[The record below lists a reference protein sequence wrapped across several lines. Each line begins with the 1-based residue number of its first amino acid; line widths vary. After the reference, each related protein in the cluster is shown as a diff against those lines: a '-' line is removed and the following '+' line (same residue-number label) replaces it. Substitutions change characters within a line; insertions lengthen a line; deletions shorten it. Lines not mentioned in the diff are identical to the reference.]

1 MTSLQA
7 ILETGLPEYLKTH
20 SLPLYQWK
28 AARALL
34 RCRTA
39 SLGGHA
45 KRCPEGHVEKVWYNS
60 CRHRSCPQC
69 SHQQIQ
75 KWLDAKQQQ
84 ILPCDHFH
92 VIFTL
97 PAELRPLWPWNFKIL
112 ADALF
117 QAVRDT
123 LFLLLEDPRH
133 LGARP
138 GMIAALHTWG
148 RSLVLHPHLHC
159 LVTGGGLTAEGTW
172 KSVRNGFLLPL
183 AVVRVIFRGKLLSLV
198 EGLIRRG
205 ELRLP
210 PGLEPSGALALLRE
224 SARKKWNVRIQERYE
239 HGRGVVTYLARYLR
253 GGPIKNSRL
262 VRHDRDSVTF
272 RYVSHRDAP
281 SSGSP
286 PPQRLMTLSMTEF
299 LNRFFSHIPP
309 PGLQVVRAYG
319 LYCRTSREALAQCRE
334 QLGGTSLEDLPPPRA
349 PADSSAPAT
358 VATCPVC
365 GRSLIRLPLPRQ
377 GRSPPELLEQKP

>member
-1 MTSLQA
+1 M
-7 ILETGLPEYLKTH
+7 
-20 SLPLYQWK
+20 
-28 AARALL
+28 
-34 RCRTA
+34 
-39 SLGGHA
+39 
-45 KRCPEGHVEKVWYNS
+45 
-60 CRHRSCPQC
+60 
-69 SHQQIQ
+69 
-75 KWLDAKQQQ
+75 
-84 ILPCDHFH
+84 
-92 VIFTL
+92 IFTL
-97 PAELRPLWPWNFKIL
+97 PAELRPLWPWNFKVL

-123 LFLLLEDPRH
+123 LFLLLESPRH

-138 GMIAALHTWG
+138 GVIAALHTWG

-159 LVTGGGLTAEGTW
+159 LVTGGGLTPEGTW

-210 PGLEPSGALALLRE
+210 PGLEPSGALALLKE

-272 RYVSHRDAP
+272 RYVSHRDTP
-281 SSGSP
+281 SSGGP
-286 PPQRLMTLSMTEF
+286 PPQRLMTLPMTEF

-319 LYCRTSREALAQCRE
+319 LYCRTGQQALAQCRQ

-349 PADSSAPAT
+349 PAACSVPAT

-365 GRSLIRLPLPRQ
+365 GRSLIRSALPRQ
-377 GRSPPELLEQKP
+377 GRSPPEPLEVWP

>member
-1 MTSLQA
+1 MTTLQA
-7 ILETGLPEYLKTH
+7 ILETGFQEYLKTH

-39 SLGGHA
+39 ALGGHTQ
-45 KRCPEGHVEKVWYNS
+45 RCPEGHVEKVWYNS

-75 KWLDAKQQQ
+75 QWLEAKQKQ

-97 PAELRPLWPWNFKIL
+97 PAELRPLWSWNFPRM
-112 ADALF
+112 ADVLF

-123 LFLLLEDPRH
+123 LFLLLDDPRH

-138 GMIAALHTWG
+138 GMITALHTWG

-159 LVTGGGLTAEGTW
+159 LITGGGLTPEGTW
-172 KSVRNGFLLPL
+172 KPVRNGFLLPL

-205 ELRLP
+205 ELLLP
-210 PGLEPSGALALLRE
+210 RGLDATGALALLKQ
-224 SARKKWNVRIQERYE
+224 STRKKWNVRIQERYE

-262 VRHDRDSVTF
+262 IGHDSDSVTF
-272 RYVSHRDAP
+272 RYASHRDTP
-281 SSGSP
+281 SSGGA
-286 PPQRLMTLSMTEF
+286 PPQRLMTLPMAEF
-299 LNRFFSHIPP
+299 LNRFLSHIPP
-309 PGLQVVRAYG
+309 TGLQVVRGYG
-319 LYCRTSREALAQCRE
+319 LYSRTGQEALAQSRE
-334 QLGGTSLEDLPPPRA
+334 QLGDPPSEDLPQPRA
-349 PADSSAPAT
+349 PASAAEA
-358 VATCPVC
+358 VSTCPVC
-365 GRSLIRLPLPRQ
+365 GRSLVREPLPRQ
-377 GRSPPELLEQKP
+377 GRSPPELPEVRS

>member
-39 SLGGHA
+39 SLGGHV
-45 KRCPEGHVEKVWYNS
+45 KRCPEGHVEKAWYNS
-60 CRHRSCPQC
+60 CRHRCCPQC

-75 KWLDAKQQQ
+75 KWLDAKKQQ

-97 PAELRPLWPWNFKIL
+97 PAELRPLWPWNFKVM

-123 LFLLLEDPRH
+123 LLLLLESPRH

-138 GMIAALHTWG
+138 GIIAALHTWG
-148 RSLVLHPHLHC
+148 RTQVQHPHVHC
-159 LVTGGGLTAEGTW
+159 LVTGGGLTPEGTW
-172 KSVRNGFLLPL
+172 KPVRNGFLLPL
-183 AVVRVIFRGKLLSLV
+183 AVVRVIFRGKLLSRV
-198 EGLIRRG
+198 EGLIRSG

-210 PGLEPSGALALLRE
+210 PGLDVPGALRLLKQ

-262 VRHDRDSVTF
+262 VRHDNESVTF
-272 RYVSHRDAP
+272 RYVSHRDAK
-281 SSGSP
+281 SSDGP
-286 PPQRLMTLSMTEF
+286 PPQRLMTLPMPEF
-299 LNRFFSHIPP
+299 LNRLFSHIPP

-319 LYCRTSREALAQCRE
+319 LYSRTGQQALAQCRE
-334 QLGGTSLEDLPPPRA
+334 QLGGASLEDLPPPQA
-349 PADSSAPAT
+349 PAEASAGAP
-358 VATCPVC
+358 VETCPVC
-365 GRSLIRLPLPRQ
+365 GRSLIRSALPRQ
-377 GRSPPELLEQKP
+377 GRAPPERLEVRP

>member
-1 MTSLQA
+1 LQ
-7 ILETGLPEYLKTH
+7 
-20 SLPLYQWK
+20 
-28 AARALL
+28 
-34 RCRTA
+34 
-39 SLGGHA
+39 
-45 KRCPEGHVEKVWYNS
+45 V
-60 CRHRSCPQC
+60 
-69 SHQQIQ
+69 QQ
-75 KWLDAKQQQ
+75 WLDAKKQQ

-97 PAELRPLWPWNFKIL
+97 PAELRPLWPWNFKVI

-138 GMIAALHTWG
+138 GVIAALHTWG

-159 LVTGGGLTAEGTW
+159 LVTGGGLTPEGTW

-210 PGLEPSGALALLRE
+210 PDLEPSGALALLKE
-224 SARKKWNVRIQERYE
+224 STRKKWNVRIQERYE

-262 VRHDRDSVTF
+262 VRHDDDSVTF
-272 RYVSHRDAP
+272 RYASHRDAP
-281 SSGSP
+281 NSGGP
-286 PPQRLMTLSMTEF
+286 PPQRLMTLPMAEF

-309 PGLQVVRAYG
+309 PGLHVVRAYG
-319 LYCRTSREALAQCRE
+319 LYCRTGQEALAKCRQ

-349 PADSSAPAT
+349 PAEASTPGHL
-358 VATCPVC
+358 TCPVC
-365 GRSLIRLPLPRQ
+365 GRSLIRSSLPRQ
-377 GRSPPELLEQKP
+377 GRSPPELLEVRP